1 MYPKQLIQEQ
11 VDRLFNKLK
20 QIDSDI
26 LAEKEKGFTIENF
39 SEKTKYQLMQ
49 FFTITSKILPRFEDA
64 IDDLKTALD
73 SMDIDEQELEL

>member
-11 VDRLFNKLK
+11 VDRLFDKLK

-26 LAEKEKGFTIENF
+26 IAEKNKGATIENF

-49 FFTITSKILPRFEDA
+49 FFHITSKILPKFEDA
-64 IDDLKTALD
+64 IDELKTALD
-73 SMDIDEQELEL
+73 SMDIEEQELNI

>member
-11 VDRLFNKLK
+11 VDRLFDKLK

-26 LAEKEKGFTIENF
+26 IAEKNKGATIENF

-49 FFTITSKILPRFEDA
+49 FFT
-64 IDDLKTALD
+64 
-73 SMDIDEQELEL
+73 